1 MEVEVE
7 GALPLSRK
15 GKGKTKGKMKVKAK
29 AKEHV
34 SMLNSKMRTDTR
46 PMDLTCTCYTCM
58 TFTRSYITFSSGR
71 RHWEGPS
78 LQSITFYS
86 IHI

>member
-1 MEVEVE
+1 VEVEVE

-34 SMLNSKMRTDTR
+34 SMLNSKMRTDNR
-46 PMDLTCTCYTCM
+46 PMDLTCTCYTCRPSPGH
-58 TFTRSYITFSSGR
+58 TYITFSSGR

-78 LQSITFYS
+78 LQSITS
-86 IHI
+86 TI